1 MLKTDLKKVNK
12 LLIKRFG
19 VPERNS
25 QLPDPLSMLLGTIL
39 SQNTNDKNSYQ
50 AYKNLIKKFPDWKM
64 ILSVKISEIE
74 KEIRVAGL
82 GNQKARAIK
91 RVVTYLSRSRGEVN
105 LDYLREK
112 ENEEIIN
119 ELTSLDG
126 VGLKTA
132 SCVLLF
138 SLERNICPVDT
149 HVHRTLNRV
158 GLVKTSTPDKTFTA
172 INLNLP
178 DGTGHQMHTNLIK
191 LGRTYCKP
199 QKPAC
204 KKCPLVKICK
214 YELKTDIEANP
225 TGNDFLLLDQI

>member
-1 MLKTDLKKVNK
+1 MLKTELKKINR
-12 LLIKRFG
+12 LLINKFG
-19 VPERNS
+19 IPEINS
-25 QLPDPLSMLLGTIL
+25 QIPNPLSMLLGTIL

-50 AYKNLIKKFPDWKM
+50 AYKNLIKIFPDWKLL
-64 ILSVKISEIE
+64 LSVKVSEIE
-74 KEIRVAGL
+74 KVIRVAGL

-91 RVVTYLSRSRGEVN
+91 RVVTYLSKNRGEVN

-112 ENEEIIN
+112 ENGEIIN

-138 SLERNICPVDT
+138 SLERNVCPVDT
-149 HVHRTLNRV
+149 HVHRTLNRTGV
-158 GLVKTSTPDKTFTA
+158 VKTSTPDKTFAA
-172 INLNLP
+172 INPNLP
-178 DGTGHQMHTNLIK
+178 EGIGHQIHTNLIK

-204 KKCPLVKICK
+204 KNCPLVKICK
-214 YELKTDIEANP
+214 YELKTDFEAYP
-225 TGNDFLLLDQI
+225 SGKDFMLLDHI